1 MTCLRVTL
9 ALALWTPVCV
19 GQNAQLSGLVRDPAG
34 LSVSGAGVNIL
45 NEQTG
50 GRRNTRSNASGSY
63 SLPSLS
69 PGRGI
74 QTLIELTPSVAA
86 TPVVDASVGQF
97 AVNGQRN
104 DTNYFTRRRIPI

>member
-1 MTCLRVTL
+1 VTCLRVTL
-9 ALALWTPVCV
+9 ALALWTPVCF

-63 SLPSLS
+63 SLPSLN
-69 PGRGI
+69 PGDYRITIRATGFETMVREGI
-74 QTLIELTPSVAA
+74 KLE
-86 TPVVDASVGQF
+86 VGDTARLAF
-97 AVNGQRN
+97 PNGCHGPWG
-104 DTNYFTRRRIPI
+104 TSAG